1 MRRLCARCSWSP
13 PLRNDTR
20 PWRSQ
25 ASTSPTIMRSGYSST
40 TRRMP
45 RRRSWMLRQLS
56 WWRSAAPA
64 VGAQERVLGDL
75 DDRVEAEAV
84 DVALEPEAQH
94 VVHRR
99 LDLRVV
105 PVEVGLLG
113 HERVQ
118 VPLLGALVEA
128 PRRADRLE
136 RRDPVVGRTGPP
148 GRRRAIRTSR
158 ASDRHAR
165 SATPRTTGGGPTCGS
180 EPSRAPR
187 GCRARGTRPRAGRGP
202 RACRTAGRRRGS
214 RRRRS
219 RSRPSAT

>member
-13 PLRNDTR
+13 PLRKDTR

-45 RRRSWMLRQLS
+45 RRRSWMLPQLS
-56 WWRSAAPA
+56 WWRSAAP
-64 VGAQERVLGDL
+64 
-75 DDRVEAEAV
+75 
-84 DVALEPEAQH
+84 P
-94 VVHRR
+94 
-99 LDLRVV
+99 
-105 PVEVGLLG
+105 
-113 HERVQ
+113 
-118 VPLLGALVEA
+118 
-128 PRRADRLE
+128 LE
-136 RRDPVVGRTGPP
+136 RRSGSLAILTIASRRKPSMSRSSQKRSTSCIAASTSGLSQLRSGCSAMNECRYHCSVRSSKLHAGPTASNAETQSLGGP
-148 GRRRAIRTSR
+148 APRARSAIRTSR

-165 SATPRTTGGGPTCGS
+165 SATPRTTGGGQTCGS